1 MTKMPLTIDLPPGVW
16 GAVERLARESG
27 VTPEQFLA
35 SAAAEKVGAL
45 TDAKAYFEKRAAR
58 AVCNGSTHSWREKP
72 HRPQT
77 RTTLTPAAAETPLSQ
92 AWNSLFAG
100 PGRRGPF
107 SKATN
112 LTAFSAPSR
121 TSRSS
126 RASRDP

>member
-58 AVCNGSTHSWREKP
+58 ADLQWFDTFMARKTG
-72 HRPQT
+72 
-77 RTTLTPAAAETPLSQ
+77 Q
-92 AWNSLFAG
+92 APDADDID
-100 PGRRGPF
+100 
-107 SKATN
+107 
-112 LTAFSAPSR
+112 PSR
-121 TSRSS
+121 SGN
-126 RASRDP
+126 AA